1 MFLGSV
7 QQYITFSTNVK
18 VEPVEK
24 EIEMNT
30 FVNAV
35 VNQEARTT
43 NGMRARKSTANAC
56 VDLFFK
62 IGASRGKDITA
73 DFVAAY
79 VEDKDLALRI
89 AAWAR
94 DVRGGSGEREIF
106 RQILKYLEKNGH
118 AQDAMRLAAKAPELG
133 RWDDL
138 LVFESPFMKQMS
150 FEQIKK
156 ALDQDNGLAAKWMP
170 RKGELAAEMRNYF
183 GWSPK
188 FYRKRLVEL
197 TNVVETQMCSKNWDG
212 INFSHVPSVASA
224 RYKKAF
230 YRNATE
236 AYSAYVAELVKDPK
250 DRTMDVK
257 VNAGAVYPYDV
268 LKGVVSLYNIQNY
281 NATQL
286 GLIQSQWEALENFVG
301 DANVLPL
308 VDVSGSMATTA
319 GGKGTVTCLDVSVS
333 LGLYL
338 ADKNKG
344 KFKDTFLTFSG
355 TPELLHLKGNIV
367 QKTQQMTKSNWGM
380 NTNLVAAME
389 KILKTAKDGNVPQEE
404 MPEMLLILSDMQ
416 FDQCARFDDSAMQMI
431 ARKFEAA
438 GYTLPKIVFWNLN
451 SHDNVPV
458 KYDTRGV
465 ALVSGFSPAI
475 MKAVLSG
482 DTDQFTPDAIMRKAV
497 MVPRYEV

>member
-1 MFLGSV
+1 
-7 QQYITFSTNVK
+7 
-18 VEPVEK
+18 
-24 EIEMNT
+24 MNT
-30 FVNAV
+30 FVSAV
-35 VNQEARTT
+35 QNQSARTT
-43 NGMRARKSTANAC
+43 NGMVARKSTANAC

-62 IGASRGKDITA
+62 IGASRGKDITK

-79 VEDKDLALRI
+79 VENKDVALRI
-89 AAWAR
+89 AQWAR

-106 RQILKYLEKNGH
+106 RQILKYLDKH
-118 AQDAMRLAAKAPELG
+118 DADAAKALLRKVPEIG
-133 RWDDL
+133 RWDDIF
-138 LVFESPFMKQMS
+138 VVDTN
-150 FEQIKK
+150 K
-156 ALDQDNGLAAKWMP
+156 AYAFTMLGDALRAKNGLAAKWTP
-170 RKGELAAEMRNYF
+170 RKGELAVEIRNFF
-183 GWSPK
+183 GMSPK
-188 FYRKRLVEL
+188 FYRKSLVEL
-197 TNVVETQMCSKNWDG
+197 TRVVEQDMCAKNWDG

-268 LKGVVSLYNIQNY
+268 LKGVINLYH
-281 NATQL
+281 NANFNKTQL
-286 GLIQSQWEALENFVG
+286 DLVVAQWDALENFVG

-308 VDVSGSMATTA
+308 VDVSGSMACPA
-319 GGKGTVTCLDVSVS
+319 GKNGNVTCLDVAVS

-338 ADKNKG
+338 ADKNQG

-355 TPELLHLKGNIV
+355 SPELLHLKGNVV
-367 QKTQQMTKSNWGM
+367 QKAQQMVKSNWAM
-380 NTNLVAAME
+380 NTDLVKAMD

-438 GYTLPKIVFWNLN
+438 GYELPKIVFWNLN
-451 SHDNVPV
+451 AADNVPV
-458 KYDTRGV
+458 KYDARGV
-465 ALVSGFSPAI
+465 AMVSGFSPAI

-482 DTDQFTPDAIMRKAV
+482 DTEQFTPEAIMLKAV
-497 MVPRYEV
+497 MVPRYDL

>member
-1 MFLGSV
+1 
-7 QQYITFSTNVK
+7 
-18 VEPVEK
+18 
-24 EIEMNT
+24 MNT
-30 FVNAV
+30 FVSAV
-35 VNQEARTT
+35 QNQSARTT
-43 NGMRARKSTANAC
+43 NGMRARQSTANAC

-62 IGASRGKDITA
+62 IGASRGKDVTK

-79 VEDKDLALRI
+79 VENKEVALRI

-94 DVRGGSGEREIF
+94 DARGGAGEREIF
-106 RQILKYLEKNGH
+106 RQILKYLDKH
-118 AQDAMRLAAKAPELG
+118 HPTDAAKLLLKVPELG
-133 RWDDL
+133 RWDDIFVVETKENKHAAFTML
-138 LVFESPFMKQMS
+138 GD
-150 FEQIKK
+150 
-156 ALDQDNGLAAKWMP
+156 ALRAKNGLAAKWTP
-170 RKGELAAEMRNYF
+170 RKGELAAEIRNFF
-183 GWSPK
+183 GMSPK
-188 FYRKRLVEL
+188 FYRKSLVEM
-197 TNVVETQMCSKNWDG
+197 TNVVEQKMCAKEWG
-212 INFSHVPSVASA
+212 EINFSHVPSVAAA

-236 AYSAYVAELVKDPK
+236 AYTAYVAELVKDPK

-268 LKGVVSLYNIQNY
+268 LKGLINVYHNQNY

-286 GLIQSQWEALENFVG
+286 GLIQAQWDALENFVG

-308 VDVSGSMATTA
+308 VDVSGSMTCPA
-319 GGKGTVTCLDVSVS
+319 GKNNSVTCLDVAVS

-355 TPELLHLKGNIV
+355 SPELLHLKGNIV
-367 QKTQQMTKSNWGM
+367 QKIQQMTKSNWDM
-380 NTNLVAAME
+380 NTNLVRAMD

-451 SHDNVPV
+451 AHDNVPV

-475 MKAVLSG
+475 MKAVLAG
-482 DTDQFTPDAIMRKAV
+482 DADQFTPESIMMKAI
-497 MVPRYEV
+497 MVPRYDL